1 MIWFNVEVQTKKKP
15 GDLLGAG
22 KYCILTQV
30 MVTWR
35 YTQYSLS
42 YILDVYISVVMN
54 YTSI

>member
-1 MIWFNVEVQTKKKP
+1 MVWFNVGVQTRKKP

-30 MVTWR
+30 LVTWR
-35 YTQYSLS
+35 YAQYSLS